1 MLKRENSK
9 ETATRG
15 ELNIALETT

>member
-1 MLKRENSK
+1 MLKREISK